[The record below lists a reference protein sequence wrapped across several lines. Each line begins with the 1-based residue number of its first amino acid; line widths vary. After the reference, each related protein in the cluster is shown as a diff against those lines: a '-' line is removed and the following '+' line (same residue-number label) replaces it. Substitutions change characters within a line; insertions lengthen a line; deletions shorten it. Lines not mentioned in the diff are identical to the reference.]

1 MSNCVAQPDTV
12 TIHSIEQAIQA
23 VREAPTESG
32 FNRRVDNAERLIE
45 AAFPASISREERDS
59 LIAQLQEV
67 SRAFKARYE

>member
-1 MSNCVAQPDTV
+1 MSKCADQPDTV

-32 FNRRVDNAERLIE
+32 FNRRVDNAERLIA
-45 AAFPASISREERDS
+45 AAFPTAISREDRDS

-67 SRAFKARYE
+67 ARAFKARYE